1 MSSLRTTLAEA
12 ADRNHEL
19 IVVLSRTD
27 YAGPALKENGSYTS
41 DLNAQIG
48 ALNKELKRLHATTE
62 DERKDHLKYRDSSV
76 KRYAAKI
83 RGHKGQEKLASQQ
96 EKEEREFLEAWQ
108 KENEAKQRHE
118 ELTKALNEAKVQ
130 HEVMTKDSARHGQAQ
145 ESLDRLYNGIFGGP
159 TPEYPEEDQIEGSV
173 SRCREYLDQCQG
185 KSTAEKRALDALRS
199 AHSSLGQGLNS
210 MQEALSMSTYDM
222 WGGGTFVDMMERDAL
237 ARAQNQVTQASWHM
251 EEARRVQPIIR
262 PLSQVNIDMGHFISD
277 VLFDNIFTD
286 MAQHDR
292 IKSSNAQLQRAF
304 QELQAQLG
312 DQQQRFREAESQT
325 KQASQSLDEARVELQ
340 RVRAEAFE
348 RLGGR
353 GGEAGFTGGDEAP
366 PSYSAI

>member
-12 ADRNHEL
+12 AEQNHDL
-19 IVVLSRTD
+19 IIILSRTD
-27 YAGPALKENGSYTS
+27 YAGPVLKENGSYTS
-41 DLNAQIG
+41 DLSTQIG
-48 ALNKELKRLHATTE
+48 ALNKELKQLHATTE
-62 DERKDHLKYRDSSV
+62 DERKDHLKYRDSTV
-76 KRYAAKI
+76 KRYAAKM

-118 ELTKALNEAKVQ
+118 ELTKALNEAEVQ
-130 HEVMTKDSARHGQAQ
+130 HEVMTKDAARHARAQ

-173 SRCREYLDQCQG
+173 SRCR
-185 KSTAEKRALDALRS
+185 KSTAEKRALNALRS
-199 AHSSLGQGLNS
+199 AHNSLGQGLNS

-237 ARAQNQVTQASWHM
+237 ARAQNQVTQASWHI

-277 VLFDNIFTD
+277 VMFDNIFTD

-292 IKSSNAQLQRAF
+292 IKSSNTQLQRAF

-348 RLGGR
+348 RFGGR
-353 GGEAGFTGGDEAP
+353 GGEAGPTVGDEAP
-366 PSYSAI
+366 PTYSAM